1 MPGKSI
7 MSNTTSARQ
16 PMHTPP
22 HPGAVLRELCLEPLG
37 LTVAETARALGVS
50 RTALSQFIN
59 GHSRLSLEMARRLAA
74 AFRTSVE
81 SWLNLQHQ
89 YDLWLARKK
98 RNRPRVQPL
107 VGRRAGTG

>member
-7 MSNTTSARQ
+7 TSNTTSARK

-22 HPGAVLRELCLEPLG
+22 HPGEVLRELCLEPLG

-50 RTALSQFIN
+50 RTALSQVVN
-59 GHSRLSLEMARRLAA
+59 GHSRLSLEMALRLAA

-98 RNRPRVQPL
+98 GQRPRVRPL
-107 VGRRAGTG
+107 VGRSAGSG